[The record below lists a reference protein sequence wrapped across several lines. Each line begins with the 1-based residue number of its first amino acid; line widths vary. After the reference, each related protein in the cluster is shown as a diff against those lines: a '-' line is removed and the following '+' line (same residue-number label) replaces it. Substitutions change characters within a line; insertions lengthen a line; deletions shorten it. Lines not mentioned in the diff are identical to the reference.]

1 MGLDIIH
8 LIEHKTDGEWKL
20 VRVRK
25 PDGTYANPYC
35 ENAIIKDDIRNRDYE
50 IGDSFSR
57 SM

>member
-8 LIEHKTDGEWKL
+8 LVEYKTDGKWKL

-35 ENAIIKDDIRNRDYE
+35 ENVIRRH
-50 IGDSFSR
+50 S
-57 SM
+57 